1 MIFSHSI
8 TKETSNSRMQNQVK
22 ISCIYSRCR
31 VTKLKLVAAF
41 PQVPKPQ
48 QIQQRF
54 ARLAGIDQASRGPG
68 WPSDWPCQA
77 LSRAAQRWSLF
88 CRICVSYSRGKR
100 KRFREASHEAHR
112 RLCSQE
118 RLHEVLPVNT
128 RQGTLLRG
136 YWIHELPSCLWDF
149 RHRGPHGTVCQ
160 ALRRQTKRTTY
171 QRQIVR
177 RQPFTKS
184 RLLRAVGTAAT
195 AATSSPATAAFITAE
210 SECDRSGVDDET
222 AVKKYFGRS
231 SELCYVKGVRDQFQC
246 ILFSGTS
253 EASLKRIYMRQ

>member
-1 MIFSHSI
+1 MELVELHDHPEYINACCEILNNQWKRSHAARYRSLSKSSSDLPVSLALI
-8 TKETSNSRMQNQVK
+8 RHREGLDGQVIGHAK
-22 ISCIYSRCR
+22 LCR
-31 VTKLKLVAAF
+31 VLHNDEACFVESVLVIPEERGKGFGKLVM
-41 PQVPKPQ
+41 KLTEDY
-48 QIQQRF
+48 
-54 ARLAGIDQASRGPG
+54 AR
-68 WPSDWPCQA
+68 
-77 LSRAAQRWSLF
+77 
-88 CRICVSYSRGKR
+88 K
-100 KRFREASHEAHR
+100 
-112 RLCSQE
+112 
-118 RLHEVLPVNT
+118 LHEVLPVNT